1 MTGIFFF
8 ALGFLLLP
16 ASLVRSAWM
25 SLLCS
30 LPPPP
35 DVPPTHFPQP
45 FSFMAL
51 GCPKSRTLALSPLC
65 ACMTKKDQGSRKR
78 MVTPNGQ
85 CSSPFPLP
93 PPLSSTLPHPPFLLY
108 FFLLPLSASFPLL
121 SSPSLP
127 YPGRAKWLRQNGFA
141 RTARAREK
149 VSTQPQKESGMG
161 GEDRGR
167 QRLFHFSSLFLV
179 LSFPKGEV
187 SFFTRDIPTYHAAE
201 CCGRGKQRG
210 PQTTAIFRK

>member
-35 DVPPTHFPQP
+35 NVLPTHFPQP

-93 PPLSSTLPHPPFLLY
+93 PPLSSIPFPIPLSFFISFFFPSEPPFPSCP
-108 FFLLPLSASFPLL
+108 LLPPFSWASEVA
-121 SSPSLP
+121 SS
-127 YPGRAKWLRQNGFA
+127 KWLCPNGSCKRKSEHA
-141 RTARAREK
+141 TAKRK
-149 VSTQPQKESGMG
+149 WNGWG
-161 GEDRGR
+161 G
-167 QRLFHFSSLFLV
+167 
-179 LSFPKGEV
+179 
-187 SFFTRDIPTYHAAE
+187 
-201 CCGRGKQRG
+201 
-210 PQTTAIFRK
+210 